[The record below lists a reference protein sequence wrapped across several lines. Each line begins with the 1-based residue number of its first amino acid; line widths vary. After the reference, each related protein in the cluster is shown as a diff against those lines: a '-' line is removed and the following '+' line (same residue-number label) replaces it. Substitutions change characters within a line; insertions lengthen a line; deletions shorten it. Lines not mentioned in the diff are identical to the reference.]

1 MGRGGVLKRLL
12 RTGALALVTA
22 ALGLA
27 AIGPVAGAASGGGPT
42 PDPPPV
48 KPPPP
53 PPQAAPPP
61 PQPVAPPPPPV
72 SRSSG
77 PSAAEIAAARLA
89 AERRAHAAKVRAQR
103 AKQLARAKRI
113 AAQRAKEERI
123 ERQRAQEQLRKE
135 DEAEARRAA
144 GNPTE
149 TRAPRTPA
157 AGFAGDG
164 ESSSKKTAPLVVI
177 AFLLALVVLTLGLV
191 PAYLV
196 PWYRISMV
204 LEEHRQQF
212 TWVGGMAVLATGVLL
227 LMVVIGG

>member
-1 MGRGGVLKRLL
+1 VVVDVSGDLNDEPDEMFSVNLTNPSGATIGDAQGVG
-12 RTGALALVTA
+12 TITDDGEGDDGA
-22 ALGLA
+22 
-27 AIGPVAGAASGGGPT
+27 
-42 PDPPPV
+42 
-48 KPPPP
+48 
-53 PPQAAPPP
+53 
-61 PQPVAPPPPPV
+61 PPPPV